1 MSKPKKIGVSIFMVV
16 LTTLLILSSLLTLI
30 TILLF
35 SSGSGS
41 AKLFSNY
48 LYLMSSKEMEPE
60 ISYGSAVFADADDI
74 QVLTEGNVV
83 LCKIKK
89 DREAVLRITEVV
101 HNTDNTIYKVAGDS
115 TPDTVFEVDKSNVL
129 AKCTSSDKTLG
140 SAINLIISTKGV
152 VIFLILPCILLVIFI
167 FATVIS
173 SRKRNAE
180 EDEYY
185 EEDPVD
191 YQYGGYDDGDNDEY
205 YDDEDYEEPPQRRA
219 PRPNNPLFEPGMPVR
234 RDPEF
239 QRKKSSIAENFA
251 QKYPAG
257 SSGKTTTFSRT
268 ETPDDMLINDLANQK
283 RSRRP
288 AERQRSASSA
298 TMAVERFKM
307 AVDENPSTPFSKTP
321 ANAENDKMAA
331 IKAALRQKEEQEN
344 AARNKSRESAPRSEG
359 TRTAKRPKPQKP
371 AVKKRNDN
379 INSIEDLIKALEDEK
394 KKL

>member
-1 MSKPKKIGVSIFMVV
+1 
-16 LTTLLILSSLLTLI
+16 
-30 TILLF
+30 
-35 SSGSGS
+35 
-41 AKLFSNY
+41 
-48 LYLMSSKEMEPE
+48 
-60 ISYGSAVFADADDI
+60 
-74 QVLTEGNVV
+74 
-83 LCKIKK
+83 
-89 DREAVLRITEVV
+89 
-101 HNTDNTIYKVAGDS
+101 
-115 TPDTVFEVDKSNVL
+115 
-129 AKCTSSDKTLG
+129 
-140 SAINLIISTKGV
+140 
-152 VIFLILPCILLVIFI
+152 
-167 FATVIS
+167 
-173 SRKRNAE
+173 
-180 EDEYY
+180 
-185 EEDPVD
+185 
-191 YQYGGYDDGDNDEY
+191 
-205 YDDEDYEEPPQRRA
+205 
-219 PRPNNPLFEPGMPVR
+219 MPVR

>member
-16 LTTLLILSSLLTLI
+16 LTVLLILSSLLTLI

-129 AKCTSSDKTLG
+129 AKCTSSDKALG

-152 VIFLILPCILLVIFI
+152 VIFLIFPCILLVIFI
-167 FATVIS
+167 ILKVIS
-173 SRKRNAE
+173 SRKRDSE

-191 YQYGGYDDGDNDEY
+191 YQYEGYNDGDDSEY
-205 YDDEDYEEPPQRRA
+205 YDDEDYEEPSPRRTA
-219 PRPNNPLFEPGMPVR
+219 RPNNPLFEPGMPVR
-234 RDPEF
+234 KDPEF

-251 QKYPAG
+251 QKHPTG
-257 SSGKTTTFSRT
+257 SSGKTTTFPRT
-268 ETPDDMLINDLANQK
+268 ETPDDILINDLANQK
-283 RSRRP
+283 RSRKP

-321 ANAENDKMAA
+321 ANADNDKMAA
-331 IKAALRQKEEQEN
+331 IKAALRQKEEQEY
-344 AARNKSRESAPRSEG
+344 AARNKSRETTLRTESTRSAQRS
-359 TRTAKRPKPQKP
+359 KPQKP